1 MSCSAALGT
10 LTAGVAGVVAGV
22 VPVLA
27 ACGCRNVITLEKAA
41 SSRDMPRLGLGDSLT
56 AGTLAAARED
66 LAWWQSRLGAW
77 ARGEEVGGVGST
89 MLTRTALEREAVV
102 VATDAGDRGVG
113 AAVMRPVEGAEVE
126 FWAESWPEGGTPP
139 SSTGKELAAVH
150 RFVETHRELV
160 RGRVLAVVSDSMCL
174 VCGLLSGRS
183 RALRGRNLTR
193 DNPVRA
199 GECSRWAWG
208 SRPAIA
214 AAPPRRVPC
223 SACPPSCPGC
233 GRRE

>member
-1 MSCSAALGT
+1 
-10 LTAGVAGVVAGV
+10 
-22 VPVLA
+22 
-27 ACGCRNVITLEKAA
+27 
-41 SSRDMPRLGLGDSLT
+41 
-56 AGTLAAARED
+56 
-66 LAWWQSRLGAW
+66 
-77 ARGEEVGGVGST
+77 

-183 RALRGRNLTR
+183 RALRGEMRALMDMLDELRCRVIAVWTPRELNTVPDALASLCTR
-193 DNPVRA
+193 FGTPSLAGRLAEVVGLYAEA
-199 GECSRWAWG
+199 GEAG
-208 SRPAIA
+208 GGA
-214 AAPPRRVPC
+214 A
-223 SACPPSCPGC
+223 
-233 GRRE
+233 GRRERSGSGGGGRGARGAPR